1 MDAEIRLIDLFEAVL
16 ERPYLYT
23 LHGSYPEAIAYLDGC
38 YYAFMHHRTEDDSV
52 RSPSAVE
59 IRRYALFSLWL
70 AERFNLTGSRAAFR
84 WVGDRTETPSKL
96 ILELYREF
104 KEGFQG

>member
-38 YYAFMHHRTEDDSV
+38 YYAFMHHR
-52 RSPSAVE
+52 PAE
-59 IRRYALFSLWL
+59 I
-70 AERFNLTGSRAAFR
+70 GI
-84 WVGDRTETPSKL
+84 G
-96 ILELYREF
+96 
-104 KEGFQG
+104 